1 MIWPSCF
8 VETVDRA
15 CPEGPTGSTGR
26 LSCFFQRYGYDR
38 IGVHGG
44 AAVFQ
49 TTIFGH
55 DRCWETQVT
64 RDLMKA
70 RLYARGLFHPL
81 DPLATLPGW
90 LLIRSRDS
98 FVVGGPWGVI
108 MREHK
113 RLFEDS
119 AMARRG
125 SGNYP
130 ILAAYHDEVLV
141 GSEPYDVAFICR
153 DAPIRLPNLL
163 LVNRTVVD
171 GGTFMGS
178 EVFVLNVYVATTLAG
193 SLPWQAGN
201 QLRGQEPRP
210 NFDPTVSW

>member
-1 MIWPSCF
+1 
-8 VETVDRA
+8 
-15 CPEGPTGSTGR
+15 
-26 LSCFFQRYGYDR
+26 
-38 IGVHGG
+38 
-44 AAVFQ
+44 
-49 TTIFGH
+49 
-55 DRCWETQVT
+55 
-64 RDLMKA
+64 
-70 RLYARGLFHPL
+70 
-81 DPLATLPGW
+81 
-90 LLIRSRDS
+90 
-98 FVVGGPWGVI
+98 
-108 MREHK
+108 
-113 RLFEDS
+113 
-119 AMARRG
+119 MARRG

-163 LVNRTVVD
+163 LADGTVVD
-171 GGTFMGS
+171 VGTFMGS